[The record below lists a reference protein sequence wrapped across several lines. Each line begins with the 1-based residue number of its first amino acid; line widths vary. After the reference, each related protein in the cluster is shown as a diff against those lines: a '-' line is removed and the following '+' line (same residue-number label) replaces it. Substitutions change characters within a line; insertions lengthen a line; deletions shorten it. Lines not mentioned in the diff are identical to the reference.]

1 MKKIFLL
8 LLTIVSLNAQ
18 SDLGIHEKLGEYVPL
33 DLTFYDENN
42 KTVTLKQ
49 MMDGKP
55 TIITLNY
62 FRCAGICTP
71 QLDELAKTLD
81 KLDLAENTDYKVLT
95 MSFAENETP
104 PLAAAKRKTHL
115 NSMNRPY
122 VKDAWHFLISD
133 KNSTAQLAEKV
144 GFKYEKVVNKAGK
157 VDYLHPAALIVI
169 SPEGK
174 ITRYLNG
181 VDQLPFDVKMAL
193 LESAEGKVGPTIAKG
208 LLFCFEYDA
217 QGKKYIFMWEKI
229 AATIML
235 AIVLGFFIY
244 LVRIGRKE
252 DDRHN
257 EAPEPREKKETDKE

>member
-1 MKKIFLL
+1 MKKILILL
-8 LLTIVSLNAQ
+8 LMLVSLNAE
-18 SDLGIHEKLGEYVPL
+18 SDLGIDEKLGEYVPL

-42 KTVTLKQ
+42 KSVTLKK
-49 MMDGKP
+49 MMEGKP

-95 MSFAENETP
+95 LSFAENETP

-115 NSMNRPY
+115 DSMNRSY
-122 VKDAWHFLISD
+122 VRDAWHFLISD
-133 KNSTAQLAEKV
+133 KNSTAQLAKAV
-144 GFKYEKVVNKAGK
+144 GFKYKKVVNTVGK
-157 VDYLHPAALIVI
+157 VDYIHAAALIMI

-181 VDQLPFDVKMAL
+181 VDQLPFDVKMAI
-193 LESAEGKVGPTIAKG
+193 LEAADGKVGPTIAKS

-217 QGKKYIFMWEKI
+217 QGKKYIFAWEKI
-229 AATIML
+229 AATVML
-235 AIVLGFFIY
+235 VIVFGFFIF
-244 LVRIGRKE
+244 LIKSGRKE
-252 DDRHN
+252 DDR
-257 EAPEPREKKETDKE
+257 EQQAPRDKEEEK

>member
-1 MKKIFLL
+1 MKKLL
-8 LLTIVSLNAQ
+8 VLLFALVSLNAQ

-42 KTVTLKQ
+42 QSVTLKQ
-49 MMDGKP
+49 MMEGKP

-115 NSMNRPY
+115 DSMNRPY
-122 VKDAWHFLISD
+122 VRDAWHFLISD
-133 KNSTAQLAEKV
+133 NNSSAKLAEAV
-144 GFKYEKVVNKAGK
+144 GFKYKKVVSDAGK

-193 LESAEGKVGPTIAKG
+193 LESAQGKVGPTIAKS

-217 QGKKYIFMWEKI
+217 QGKKYIFMWEKV
-229 AATIML
+229 AATVML
-235 AIVLGFFIY
+235 IIVFGFFIY
-244 LVRIGRKE
+244 LIKMGRKE
-252 DDRHN
+252 DDRHLD
-257 EAPEPREKKETDKE
+257 APEPRDKKEEE

>member
-1 MKKIFLL
+1 MKKLL
-8 LLTIVSLNAQ
+8 LLLLAFISLNAQ
-18 SDLGIHEKLGEYVPL
+18 SDLGIQERLGEFVPL

-42 KTVTLKQ
+42 KTVTLEK
-49 MMDGKP
+49 MMEGKP

-104 PLAAAKRKTHL
+104 SLAAAKRKTHL
-115 NSMNRPY
+115 QSMNRPY
-122 VKDAWHFLISD
+122 VQDAWHFLISD
-133 KNSTAQLAEKV
+133 GNSTARLAEAV
-144 GFKYEKVVNKAGK
+144 GFKYEKVVNHVGK
-157 VDYLHPAALIVI
+157 VDYLHPAALIII
-169 SPEGK
+169 SPKGK

-193 LESAEGKVGPTIAKG
+193 IESSQGKVGPTIAKG

-217 QGKKYIFMWEKI
+217 QGKKYIFMWEKV

-235 AIVLGFFIY
+235 TIVFGFFIY
-244 LVRIGRKE
+244 LIKLGRKE
-252 DDRHN
+252 DDRHPD
-257 EAPEPREKKETDKE
+257 APEPREKKEDEK